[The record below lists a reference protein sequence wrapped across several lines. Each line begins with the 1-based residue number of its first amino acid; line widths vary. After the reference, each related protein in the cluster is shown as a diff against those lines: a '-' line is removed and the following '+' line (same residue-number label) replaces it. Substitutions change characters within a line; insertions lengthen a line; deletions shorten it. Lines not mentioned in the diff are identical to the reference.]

1 MAKKVIVSVLMLFF
15 FPFISESQ
23 SRFECNGD
31 LLISTNNQ
39 QATYLYQLKT
49 IPFSPPFLS
58 LFASYSGNF
67 DALGY
72 NFKDNFIYSVEQNT
86 NNVVRLG
93 QNGLV
98 QRLGKVSLVDT
109 LKVESGDCTA
119 DGLYVIYDYGI
130 HKVLILSVVDGLQL
144 VKEVDLFWDPKSV
157 NNGPFKTRIF
167 DFAFDPNDPKT
178 AYAFQGTFEQLG
190 PEATRGNM
198 LKINLHLNDPN
209 LGMVTPVST
218 LVTGNISHIT
228 GLSFSSKSQLTGF
241 GSTGLGLNPSQ
252 DQLFGINYFQ
262 GFTNPILTQFPREK
276 MSDACSCPYA
286 LRFTNA
292 VPFEGMYCSNDT
304 KTFVLGFDNNAF
316 EPLVNITLK
325 DTLPEGTLIKS
336 ISSTFQGTIDAGT
349 GVGTNILSIS
359 GLAIPAKASFNI
371 NVEVISINAKDGTAF
386 NRAYLTNLPAKFP
399 AIFASDDPNSSPPN
413 DRSNFFF
420 TTRGLQNL
428 SWTITPPSD
437 CILANDGKIV
447 IKSND
452 FLTGQEYEISLRN
465 KIGWAEYVLSTK
477 VDQNQQLVL
486 NDLPSGE
493 YQLFRLKSPNDNCS
507 VSLKD
512 TTILLSPP
520 NDQLSLKLE
529 TNSPVCEGDTLFLLT
544 ALSPG
549 GEILWRGP
557 DRFGSDDEN
566 AFVENVSLANKGK
579 YTVSAFYGFCTQK
592 KELSIDIKPKV
603 EVRIDGSQKYCIRDT
618 LKLRAASN
626 NMDLNHKWY
635 GPNGFL
641 GIGTTWSTPVM
652 SQDVSGM
659 YRLISDNGACAD
671 TAITNVII
679 LETPTLQLKDT
690 LMADF
695 CDPIFFSPVISENQ
709 SVIYQW
715 KPDGGLSCTNCPN
728 PKLIP
733 VINTRYYLNVINDFG
748 CSDSATVSI
757 LIDKSNVVFTP
768 NIFSTTGSGA
778 NAQFAIQPNCIVR
791 YIHNLAIFDR
801 YGNEVFSSRAFNPD
815 DKIEIWDGKMNG
827 IDVSQGVYIW
837 VAKIELVDGSLVYQ
851 SGNITKI

>member
-1 MAKKVIVSVLMLFF
+1 MAQKVIVSLLILFF
-15 FPFISESQ
+15 FPFISEGQ

-31 LLISTNNQ
+31 LLISTNNE

-49 IPFSPPFLS
+49 IPFAPPFLS

-67 DALGY
+67 DALGF
-72 NFKDNFIYSVEQNT
+72 NFKDNFVYCIEQNT

-93 QNGLV
+93 QNGVV

-130 HKVLILSVVDGLQL
+130 HKVLILNVVDGLQL

-157 NNGPFKTRIF
+157 NKGPFKTRIF
-167 DFAFDPNDPKT
+167 DLSFDPNDPKT

-190 PEATRGNM
+190 PETTRGNM

-209 LGMVTPVST
+209 FGMVTPVSK

-241 GSTGLGLNPSQ
+241 GSTGAGLNPAQ
-252 DQLFGINYFQ
+252 DQLFGINYLQ

-304 KTFVLGFDNNAF
+304 KTFVLGFENNSY
-316 EPLVNITLK
+316 EPLVNIILK
-325 DTLPEGTLIKS
+325 DTLPEGTMIKS
-336 ISSTFQGTIDAGT
+336 ISNTFQGTIDAGT

-359 GLAIPAKASFNI
+359 GLSIPAKASFNI
-371 NVEVISINAKDGTAF
+371 NLEVISLNAKDGTAF
-386 NRAYLTNLPAKFP
+386 NRAYLSNLPEKFP
-399 AIFASDDPNSSPPN
+399 ARFASDDPNSSPPN

-465 KIGWAEYVLSTK
+465 KIGWAEYVLRSK
-477 VDQNQQLVL
+477 VNQNQELIME
-486 NDLPSGE
+486 DLPSGE

-520 NDQLSLKLE
+520 NDQLSLKVE

-544 ALSPG
+544 TLSPS

-557 DRFGSDDEN
+557 DRFGSDDIN

-579 YTVSAFYGFCTQK
+579 YTVAASYGFCTQK
-592 KELSIDIKPKV
+592 LELPIEVKPKV
-603 EVRIDGSQKYCIRDT
+603 EVSIEGSPKYCIRDT
-618 LKLRAASN
+618 LKLYAATK
-626 NMDLNHKWY
+626 NMDLNLNWF
-635 GPNGFL
+635 GPEGF
-641 GIGTTWSTPVM
+641 IGSGTKWSTPVI
-652 SQDVSGM
+652 SQDVSGT
-659 YRLISDNGACAD
+659 YTLKADNGACSD
-671 TAITNVII
+671 TASMNVVI

-690 LMADF
+690 VMADF
-695 CDPIFFSPVISENQ
+695 CDPIILSPIISESN
-709 SVIYQW
+709 SLDYRW
-715 KPDGGLSCTNCPN
+715 KPTVGLSCTNCPN
-728 PKLIP
+728 PQLIP
-733 VINTRYYLNVINDFG
+733 IINTRYYLNVINDFG
-748 CSDSATVSI
+748 CTDSAAVSI
-757 LIDKSNVVFTP
+757 LLDKSNVVFTP
-768 NIFSTTGSGA
+768 NIFSTNGSGA
-778 NAQFAIQPNCIVR
+778 NAQFTLQPNCVVR
-791 YIHNLAIFDR
+791 YIHSLAIFDR
-801 YGNEVFSSRAFNPD
+801 YGNEVFCTNALNPD
-815 DKIEIWDGKMNG
+815 RNLESWDGKMNG
-827 IDVSQGVYIW
+827 VDVSLGVYIW
-837 VAKIELVDGSLVYQ
+837 VAKIELVDGTIVTQ